1 MQGDN
6 ISTVEGIQ
14 YSGGRIL
21 IWAYLVINND
31 KKIIDIL
38 CILQYEI
45 FIQKFFENSSR
56 VHAFLELDCC
66 TAGPILFQNNWQ
78 FYFWNA
84 LSLF

>member
-14 YSGGRIL
+14 YSWGRIL
-21 IWAYLVINND
+21 ILAYLVINND

-38 CILQYEI
+38 CILRFEI

-56 VHAFLELDCC
+56 VHAF
-66 TAGPILFQNNWQ
+66 
-78 FYFWNA
+78 
-84 LSLF
+84 